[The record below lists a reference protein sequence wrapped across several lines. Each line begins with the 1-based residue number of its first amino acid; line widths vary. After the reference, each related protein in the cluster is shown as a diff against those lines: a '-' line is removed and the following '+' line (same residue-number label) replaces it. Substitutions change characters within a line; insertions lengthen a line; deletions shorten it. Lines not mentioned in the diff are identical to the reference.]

1 MSRTPPYFACRRR
14 ALNPTLVMKML
25 ASQNSLNGCRRP
37 RVDGQGATQ
46 RPLKIMEAAVH
57 PLPVFGPNTAAPG
70 SVAIRN
76 SSIRFLR
83 YVGAKRR
90 VDTRHCGRAI
100 LEILIATEPMK
111 THQNSFNI
119 DYSAPLS
126 NWRFL
131 GSATIARLP
140 TVDFKGR
147 SAKSGYLQSFS
158 TEEQA
163 LGHALCWAQRWCD
176 EN

>member
-1 MSRTPPYFACRRR
+1 MADRAPVHSRVHQARGTHDVATLPL
-14 ALNPTLVMKML
+14 ALAAPG
-25 ASQNSLNGCRRP
+25 AP
-37 RVDGQGATQ
+37 RGPGGRVALP
-46 RPLKIMEAAVH
+46 RFPAAV
-57 PLPVFGPNTAAPG
+57 TARTRHLERVG

-119 DYSAPLS
+119 DYSASLS